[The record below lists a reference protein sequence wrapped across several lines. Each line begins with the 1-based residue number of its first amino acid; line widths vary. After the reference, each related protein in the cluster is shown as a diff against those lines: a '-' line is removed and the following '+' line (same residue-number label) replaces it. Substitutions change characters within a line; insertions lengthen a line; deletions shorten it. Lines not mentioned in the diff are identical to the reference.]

1 MRKFILNDYVDPTS
15 FMYKVKLVEKTED
28 EVITIFDEVWV
39 SSPSKYTPE
48 QLKKINFCNEIL
60 AKENKESL
68 SEEEIEFMLDP
79 TGMNKRLRNIEKQM
93 IDTETLQRM
102 AGFKVEKKI
111 VPLD

>member
-1 MRKFILNDYVDPTS
+1 MRKFILNNYVDPIS

-48 QLKKINFCNEIL
+48 QLEKINFCNEIL
-60 AKENKESL
+60 AKENKEPL

-79 TGMNKRLRNIEKQM
+79 TGIDKRLENIEKQM
-93 IDTETLQRM
+93 SNRETLQKM

-111 VPLD
+111 IPLD